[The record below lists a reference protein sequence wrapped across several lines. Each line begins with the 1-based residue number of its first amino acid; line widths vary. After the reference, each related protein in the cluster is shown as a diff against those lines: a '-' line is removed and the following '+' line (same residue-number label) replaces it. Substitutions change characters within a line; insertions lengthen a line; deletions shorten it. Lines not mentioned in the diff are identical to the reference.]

1 MLFTIY
7 PDSLSMT
14 TICQKF
20 FVWKWNFYL
29 PSCRKVRVFFN
40 RDDDVLNASLF
51 SLFGFAKKTLFFSV
65 YYFDNWIF
73 ASLQKKKYQHIDHF
87 LALFSFVTKQENV
100 FR

>member
-29 PSCRKVRVFFN
+29 PSRRKVRVFFN

-51 SLFGFAKKTLFFSV
+51 SLFGFAKKRNLFFRV
-65 YYFDNWIF
+65 YFDNWIF
-73 ASLQKKKYQHIDHF
+73 ASLQKKYQHIDHF